1 MRAGEV
7 EFAQVHR
14 DIKGGNILVE
24 KSGRIKLADFG
35 MAKQMVEKM
44 SLTRS
49 FKGSAFWMAP
59 EVIAMSAFP
68 PSVYSTPVPPSP
80 PHLFFCARAVRSF
93 PPAKVVHWQVT
104 EPCVRSA
111 PAAREHLGDFP
122 ELDPFADLE
131 SDDEI

>member
-1 MRAGEV
+1 
-7 EFAQVHR
+7 VHR

-59 EVIAMSAFP
+59 EVIAVSAFP
-68 PSVYSTPVPPSP
+68 PCVSTPRLRRRCLTRLHRVVY
-80 PHLFFCARAVRSF
+80 ARTSLTHGGPWRSF
-93 PPAKVVHWQVT
+93 S
-104 EPCVRSA
+104 R
-111 PAAREHLGDFP
+111 
-122 ELDPFADLE
+122 
-131 SDDEI
+131 

>member
-1 MRAGEV
+1 L
-7 EFAQVHR
+7 AQVHR

-59 EVIAMSAFP
+59 EVRAEASPFP
-68 PSVYSTPVPPSP
+68 LSVSSP
-80 PHLFFCARAVRSF
+80 PPLPRPSCVSSHAFIVSRMHTRLLRRVNLYAHSRGEFLL
-93 PPAKVVHWQVT
+93 PASTAKTLV
-104 EPCVRSA
+104 CN
-111 PAAREHLGDFP
+111 G
-122 ELDPFADLE
+122 
-131 SDDEI
+131 

>member
-1 MRAGEV
+1 M
-7 EFAQVHR
+7 HR

-80 PHLFFCARAVRSF
+80 PRLLTRPHRVLYARTSLAQGETARSF
-93 PPAKVVHWQVT
+93 SRRILVD
-104 EPCVRSA
+104 
-111 PAAREHLGDFP
+111 G
-122 ELDPFADLE
+122 LDTLVCNG
-131 SDDEI
+131 